1 VSVLVSRYDPEYAVR
16 AERALSQAGHRID
29 VVDSLREIG
38 ERVLA
43 EDRVSLV
50 VLTGG
55 LDEPAVREFLDQL
68 AGAAG
73 RTAVIALADRMD
85 VERIERWRM
94 RGVDEVLPKPFDPDE
109 LKLVAR
115 RLLAREELVGRTR
128 IVGRSEA
135 VKVVLERVAQYAPV
149 NSTVL
154 IEGESGTGKELVAR
168 AIHDLS
174 PRSGRPFLAVNCAAL
189 AESLLESELFGH
201 EKGSF
206 TGATSLRK
214 GHFEIADRGT
224 LFLDEVAEMPTA
236 TQVKLLRV
244 LEEREFMRVG
254 GSAPIKV
261 DVRVIAATN
270 KNLDEEVQAGRFRR
284 DLYYRL
290 AVLSIRMP
298 PLRER
303 REDVPLLIHHFVQE
317 FCRENDREF
326 VGITDEA
333 MEVLQNYD
341 WPGNVRELRNLV
353 ESMLVLTPGTRIRP
367 RDIPADIFARANPQ
381 RLLPVTLAD
390 GEGEESGPSSRR
402 IETLLSYFY
411 RDLKS
416 DLDAVRHEQARLRD
430 LLRESST
437 PQWLEAV
444 EVEADGGAEIE
455 PAPRDGAPSRA
466 DTVSGQADTIS
477 APADTVSARA
487 DTVSARA
494 DAVSAPRSAERV
506 RFEVGMSLDNLEKEA
521 IARTLASVGGN
532 RRRAADMLGIG
543 ERTLYRKLKQ
553 YGL

>member
-1 VSVLVSRYDPEYAVR
+1 MTSVPGLVWVTRYDPEYAVR
-16 AERALSQAGHRID
+16 AERTLAAAGFD
-29 VVDSLREIG
+29 VRLTDSYG
-38 ERVLA
+38 EVRRGIEADGAPTLII
-43 EDRVSLV
+43 
-50 VLTGG
+50 LTGG
-55 LDEPAVREFLDQL
+55 LAEPTTRDFLRTIGD
-68 AGAAG
+68 AAG
-73 RTAVIALADRMD
+73 RSAVIALADRVD
-85 VERIERWRM
+85 EAVRERYERL
-94 RGVDEVLPKPFDPDE
+94 GVDEVLEKPFDANE
-109 LKLVAR
+109 LTVVAR
-115 RLLAREELVGRTR
+115 RLLLRELLVGRTN
-128 IVGRSEA
+128 IIGRSDAIKE
-135 VKVVLERVAQYAPV
+135 VLERVAQYAPV
-149 NSTVL
+149 HSTVL

-174 PRSGRPFLAVNCAAL
+174 LRASRPFIAVNCAAIT
-189 AESLLESELFGH
+189 ETLLESELFGH
-201 EKGSF
+201 EKGAF

-214 GHFEIADRGT
+214 GRFEIADRGS

-270 KNLDEEVQAGRFRR
+270 KNLEEEVRTGGFRR

-303 REDVPLLIHHFVQE
+303 REDIPLLIHHFVQE

-326 VGITDEA
+326 VGITDDA
-333 MEVLQNYD
+333 MEILQNYD

-367 RDIPADIFARANPQ
+367 RDIPAEIFARANPE
-381 RLLPVTLAD
+381 RLLPVALAD
-390 GEGEESGPSSRR
+390 GEGEEPGPSSRR
-402 IETLLSYFY
+402 VEALLSYFY

-455 PAPRDGAPSRA
+455 PAT
-466 DTVSGQADTIS
+466 DTV
-477 APADTVSARA
+477 PARA
-487 DTVSARA
+487 DTGP
-494 DAVSAPRSAERV
+494 APRAEEKV
-506 RFEVGMSLDNLEKEA
+506 RFEVGMSLENLEKEA

>member
-1 VSVLVSRYDPEYAVR
+1 VSVLVSRYDPEFAVR
-16 AERALSQAGHRID
+16 AERALSQAGHEVD

-38 ERVLA
+38 ERV
-43 EDRVSLV
+43 RVAPGPVLV

-55 LDEPAVREFLDQL
+55 IEEPAVRGLLRDL
-68 AGAAG
+68 ADASA
-73 RTAVIALADRMD
+73 RTAVVALADRMD
-85 VERIERWRM
+85 VQRIERWR
-94 RGVDEVLPKPFDPDE
+94 GQGIDEVLPKPFDPDE

-115 RLLAREELVGRTR
+115 RLLMREELVGKTR
-128 IVGRSEA
+128 IVGRSET

-174 PRSGRPFLAVNCAAL
+174 PRAARPFIAVNCAAL

-214 GHFEIADRGT
+214 GRFEIADRGT

-270 KNLDEEVQAGRFRR
+270 KDLEEEVRGGRFRR

-303 REDVPLLIHHFVQE
+303 REDIPLLIHHFVQE

-333 MEVLQNYD
+333 MEILQNYD

-367 RDIPADIFARANPQ
+367 RDIPDEIYARANRE
-381 RLLPVTLAD
+381 RLLPVALPDDEAGDET
-390 GEGEESGPSSRR
+390 GSTRR
-402 IETLLSYFY
+402 IETLLGYFY

-416 DLDAVRHEQARLRD
+416 GLDEVREDQARLRE
-430 LLRESST
+430 LVREGRGMS
-437 PQWLEAV
+437 WLEAV
-444 EVEADGGAEIE
+444 EVEPEVERA
-455 PAPRDGAPSRA
+455 PAPDGSA
-466 DTVSGQADTIS
+466 DRIS
-477 APADTVSARA
+477 FDVGASLEDI
-487 DTVSARA
+487 
-494 DAVSAPRSAERV
+494 ER
-506 RFEVGMSLDNLEKEA
+506 EA
-521 IARTLASVGGN
+521 IARTLASVEGN
-532 RRRAADMLGIG
+532 RRRAAEILGIG

-553 YGL
+553 YDI